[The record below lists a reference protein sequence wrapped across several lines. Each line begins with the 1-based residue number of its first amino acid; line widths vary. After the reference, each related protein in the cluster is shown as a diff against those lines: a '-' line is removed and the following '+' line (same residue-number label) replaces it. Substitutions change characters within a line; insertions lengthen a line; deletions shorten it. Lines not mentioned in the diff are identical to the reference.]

1 MDLRRG
7 RSEAGE
13 EDGTRV
19 RSASVASHPRVDRPG
34 VVGARSA
41 CFAVAVSLLAWGDAG
56 AHVEDPPGLE
66 PALAHSLEQIEQAF
80 RGGDSNALRPLLP
93 QESKV
98 LVGLESFARPRGSYS
113 RDQVVRMLRQI
124 FEASLSTRF
133 QFDRGRGDLSRG
145 SIYYVPAA
153 WSLRGSGPVQQCR
166 LQFMLRKEGPT
177 FVIRE
182 MKEVR

>member
-1 MDLRRG
+1 M
-7 RSEAGE
+7 
-13 EDGTRV
+13 T
-19 RSASVASHPRVDRPG
+19 
-34 VVGARSA
+34 RSA
-41 CFAVAVSLLAWGDAG
+41 CLVLALSLLASGDAG
-56 AHVEDPPGLE
+56 AGVENPPALE
-66 PALAHSLEQIEQAF
+66 PALAHCLEQIERAF
-80 RGGDSNALRPLLP
+80 RGGDSNALRGLLP

-98 LVGLESFARPRGSYS
+98 LVGLESFARPRGYYS
-113 RDQVVRMLRQI
+113 RDQVVRILRQI
-124 FEASLSTRF
+124 FDASESTRF
-133 QFDRGRGDLSRG
+133 QFDRERGDLSRG